1 MEAYE
6 LVRVVVNK
14 TVVSRETMKRGNPGY
29 PELQAVRLLVYARLK
44 QIGTD
49 KGLIRHLKKN
59 RKAAKALGFRQV
71 PHRTTVGRWWRR
83 YTEHLKE
90 VFKSLVGLLQK
101 ALPCKVVVVDSTP
114 LEDKRDPEGRWGYTS
129 KGSFRGFKLHVAV
142 NQEGLP
148 MKALVTPGNRY
159 DSPFLP
165 ELISGLTP
173 ERVVADAG
181 YDSRMNREAVR
192 KAGATAAIARN
203 PRRKGKSMVKRGLR
217 RGCQYL
223 VEQFNSLIKEQIL
236 RGCWKLVTGL
246 GKKTGQVYAGLIGL
260 LAIGLKAVINDE
272 PSLRKVSQCWN

>member
-6 LVRVVVNK
+6 LVRIVVNK
-14 TVVSRETMKRGNPGY
+14 TVVSKETGRRGNPGY
-29 PELQAVRLLVYARLK
+29 PELQAIRLLVYARIK
-44 QIGTD
+44 RIGSD

-59 RKAAKALGFRQV
+59 RKAVKALGFKQV

-90 VFKSLVGLLQK
+90 VFELLAELLQQP
-101 ALPCKVVVVDSTP
+101 LPCKLVVVDSTP

-129 KGSFRGFKLHVAV
+129 RGSFRGFKLHVAV

-159 DSPFLP
+159 DSPILP

-173 ERVVADAG
+173 EQVVADAG
-181 YDSRMNREAVR
+181 YDSKENREAVK

-203 PRRKGKSMVKRGLR
+203 PRRKGKSGVRRCLK

-223 VEQFNSLIKEQIL
+223 VEQFNSLIKDQIL

-246 GKKTGQVYAGLIGL
+246 AKKTGQVYAGLIGL
-260 LAIGLKAVINDE
+260 LAISLKAVINDE

>member
-14 TVVSRETMKRGNPGY
+14 TVVSGTSKRRGNPGY
-29 PELQAVRLLVYARLK
+29 PPLQAIRLLVYAKLK
-44 QIGTD
+44 RIGTD

-59 RKAAKALGFRQV
+59 RKTVKALGFKRV

-83 YTEHLKE
+83 YPDLLKE
-90 VFKSLVGLLQK
+90 VFESLVVLLQK
-101 ALPCKVVVVDSTP
+101 ALPCKVLVVDSTP
-114 LEDKRDPEGRWGYTS
+114 LEDMRDPEGRWGYTS
-129 KGSFRGFKLHVAV
+129 RGSFRGFKLHVAV
-142 NQEGLP
+142 NQKGLP
-148 MKALVTPGNRY
+148 LRAVVTPGNRY

-165 ELISGLTP
+165 ELIWGLTP

-181 YDSRMNREAVR
+181 YDSKENRETVK
-192 KAGATAAIARN
+192 KAKATAVIARN
-203 PRRKGKSMVKRGLR
+203 PRRKGKSGIRSRLK

-223 VEQFNSLIKEQIL
+223 VEQFNSLIKDQIL

-246 GKKTGQVYAGLIGL
+246 GKKAGQVYAGLISL
-260 LAIGLKAVINDE
+260 LAISLKAVINDE